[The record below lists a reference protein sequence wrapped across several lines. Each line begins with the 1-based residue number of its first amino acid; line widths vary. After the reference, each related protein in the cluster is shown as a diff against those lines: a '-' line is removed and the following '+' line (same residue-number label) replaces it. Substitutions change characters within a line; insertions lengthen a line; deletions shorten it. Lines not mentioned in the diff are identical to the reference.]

1 MVVVT
6 ATVDVVTGPVEVK
19 GRDTVGKTALLAAGT
34 VVTGRGRVV
43 TVRGTVVTVV
53 WGEVAGTVI
62 GMLDGGVVE
71 LELLED
77 EPVPIWDGTPLAL
90 APGVARTSPTTAAAV
105 VMKIAIVAVGPKRR
119 LIRPVWLTRSR
130 VQGEGRSARLP
141 GTAGWGCRGRGAG
154 PGWPR

>member
-1 MVVVT
+1 VT
-6 ATVDVVTGPVEVK
+6 ATVEVVTGPVEVK
-19 GRDTVGKTALLAAGT
+19 GRDTVGKTAFLAAGA

-62 GMLDGGVVE
+62 GTLDAGVVE
-71 LELLED
+71 LELAED
-77 EPVPIWDGTPLAL
+77 ELVTIWDGTPLAL
-90 APGVARTSPTTAAAV
+90 APGVASTSPTTAAAV
-105 VMKIAIVAVGPKRR
+105 AMNIASVVVGPKRR
-119 LIRPVWLTRSR
+119 LIGPVWLTCSR
-130 VQGEGRSARLP
+130 VQGEGRSTRLP